1 MEAARRPS
9 AVVHDAARVERG
21 ALGRRS
27 GEVPGGAPMSRVW
40 VETESRFPSVAD
52 ARPEEAIVDTRR
64 YHSEERR
71 ERLAAMAPIL
81 HIVSSSRVTER
92 VTFTESLTG
101 WRVLLV
107 AWATPCG
114 LVFRSGID
122 CTAMGQVGDL

>member
-1 MEAARRPS
+1 M
-9 AVVHDAARVERG
+9 
-21 ALGRRS
+21 
-27 GEVPGGAPMSRVW
+27 
-40 VETESRFPSVAD
+40 ETESRFPSVAD
-52 ARPEEAIVDTRR
+52 ARREEACVDTRR

-81 HIVSSSRVTER
+81 DIVSSSRVTER
-92 VTFTESLTG
+92 VAFTESLTG

-122 CTAMGQVGDL
+122 CTAIEQVGDLERRRSGPQQQRSPEPWQTPTRSPPGDSSR